1 MELLVYIPKQTPR
14 INYIFRHICG
24 RILGF
29 KVKFTSKVE
38 DFISFEGVKF
48 SYAKKRL
55 GNEVFIQKFGL
66 LEELGIND
74 LNFSMDLWED
84 VPCFFRVSSE
94 SDIPFDIFS
103 ASFYLVT
110 RYEEYQPH
118 VKK

>member
-74 LNFSMDLWED
+74 KILVWIFGKMFLVFLECLLKVISLSI
-84 VPCFFRVSSE
+84 FFRLHS
-94 SDIPFDIFS
+94 IW
-103 ASFYLVT
+103 
-110 RYEEYQPH
+110 
-118 VKK
+118 